1 MTRSCRASSRSS
13 AASPCRVLS
22 LQSFNSY
29 FFTTLSL
36 NPADPFHPPLLI
48 FYAGSSHCALPR
60 SHWLLTTLR
69 FAVGIEEVNLYKD
82 DGSVI
87 HFNNPKFHV
96 GSGATMYVVS
106 GRAENKTIQDIIP
119 SLLQNS
125 ALGQAAAAAAA
136 AKKVLQPLHLWPHFR
151 CDLSPSRFPSIFFP
165 CL

>member
-1 MTRSCRASSRSS
+1 M
-13 AASPCRVLS
+13 L
-22 LQSFNSY
+22 
-29 FFTTLSL
+29 
-36 NPADPFHPPLLI
+36 
-48 FYAGSSHCALPR
+48 
-60 SHWLLTTLR
+60 TLR

-82 DGSVI
+82 DGTVI

-136 AKKVLQPLHLWPHFR
+136 AKKVLLPLHLWPHFR
-151 CDLSPSRFPSIFFP
+151 CDLPPSRFPSIFFFP
-165 CL
+165 CLCSNPIFCAPSQGGDDDVPELVESFESS

>member
-1 MTRSCRASSRSS
+1 M
-13 AASPCRVLS
+13 L
-22 LQSFNSY
+22 
-29 FFTTLSL
+29 
-36 NPADPFHPPLLI
+36 
-48 FYAGSSHCALPR
+48 
-60 SHWLLTTLR
+60 TLR

-82 DGSVI
+82 DGTVI

-136 AKKVLQPLHLWPHFR
+136 AKKVLLHLWPHFR
-151 CDLSPSRFPSIFFP
+151 CDLPPSRFLSIFFFTLIRFFLP
-165 CL
+165 SQGGDDDVPELVESFESS